1 MAKKKGTK
9 GIERGLRGRKGPRGH
24 RCLPKTASRKQE
36 AENCTLEAENCKQ
49 EAASCRQEAENGTLE
64 AASRKQEAASRKQ
77 EAENCKLETAS
88 RKQEAENCKL
98 HPSPV
103 SPRSPA
109 SPTSPLSPSS
119 PSPHNPDVLTCLAN
133 LSNDE
138 VFTPPQMAN
147 NLLDLLPVK
156 IWGDKNTTFLDP
168 CCKSGVFLREIV
180 KRLNEG
186 LKAEIPDLQKRIN
199 HILTRQ
205 VFGLAITEMTGL
217 LSRRSVYC
225 SKAANEKKYS
235 LCTAFEDDQG
245 NIRFNP
251 KKHTWSDG
259 RCVYCGASE
268 AAYQRDDGL
277 ESHAYA
283 FIHTE
288 NPEELFKMKFDVI
301 VGNPPYQL
309 SDGGAQASAIPLY
322 HRFVQQAKKLNPRYL
337 TMIIPSRWF
346 AGGKGLDEFRDEM
359 LNDKRVPKIVDYFD
373 STECFPNVD
382 ISGGVCYFLW
392 DRDNKGECEI
402 KSIRAGQESSMMRP
416 LLEKGSDT
424 FVRFNEAI
432 SIVRKIEKLKE
443 APFDVLV
450 SSRKPFGVPTNVEV
464 KNKQSADDIK
474 IYAYPKN
481 GYVAKGDILKGQEWI
496 DKHKV
501 LIAYSYGER
510 GSFPYLILGKP
521 FFGEKGSC
529 CSETYLVIGP
539 FTTKKET
546 DNVMSYI
553 RTKFFRFLILL
564 KKNTQ
569 HATRQVYSFVPMQD
583 FSEEWTDEKLYKKYG
598 LAKEEIEFIESMIR
612 PMGLGDLGDGGDLG
626 DEGV

>member
-1 MAKKKGTK
+1 
-9 GIERGLRGRKGPRGH
+9 LRGDLGDERDLGDGGVSKK
-24 RCLPKTASRKQE
+24 LQTASKKLRT
-36 AENCTLEAENCKQ
+36 APCKQ
-49 EAASCRQEAENGTLE
+49 EAASH
-64 AASRKQEAASRKQ
+64 KQEAAH
-77 EAENCKLETAS
+77 C
-88 RKQEAENCKL
+88 KQEAENCKL

-109 SPTSPLSPSS
+109 SPKSPSPTS

-147 NLLDLLPVK
+147 NLLDLLPGK
-156 IWGDKNTTFLDP
+156 IWEDKNATFLDP

-186 LKAEIPDLQKRIN
+186 LKAEIPDLQKRVN

-235 LCTAFEDDQG
+235 LCTVFKDDQG

-268 AAYQRDDGL
+268 AAYKRDDGL

-309 SDGGAQASAIPLY
+309 SSNNDGIQATPLY
-322 HRFVQQAKKLNPRYL
+322 HKFVEQAKKLGPRYL
-337 TMIIPSRWF
+337 SMIIPSRWF
-346 AGGKGLDEFRDEM
+346 AGGMGLADFRRVM
-359 LNDKRVPKIVDYFD
+359 LSDGKIRNLVDFPKSRD
-373 STECFPNVD
+373 CFPEVD
-382 ISGGVCYFLW
+382 IAGGVCYFLW
-392 DRDNKGECEI
+392 DRDNKGDCEFTSMFGKSVRTRNRDLNEFDGIFIRDNIGIDIVHKITKEGKLSETVFPISPFGLSTKERGENSIFNGAI
-402 KSIRAGQESSMMRP
+402 KLISSAGETFIKPETILKNIDVVRKYKVIIGQLNPDRAGVNNATDGKMNVVTRIRILNPNEVHTATYLLLGAFDKKDDAERFRNFIATKFVRYLISLTLSSMHITR
-416 LLEKGSDT
+416 ES
-424 FVRFNEAI
+424 FRF
-432 SIVRKIEKLKE
+432 
-443 APFDVLV
+443 
-450 SSRKPFGVPTNVEV
+450 VPT
-464 KNKQSADDIK
+464 
-474 IYAYPKN
+474 
-481 GYVAKGDILKGQEWI
+481 
-496 DKHKV
+496 
-501 LIAYSYGER
+501 
-510 GSFPYLILGKP
+510 
-521 FFGEKGSC
+521 
-529 CSETYLVIGP
+529 
-539 FTTKKET
+539 
-546 DNVMSYI
+546 
-553 RTKFFRFLILL
+553 
-564 KKNTQ
+564 
-569 HATRQVYSFVPMQD
+569 QD
-583 FSEEWTDEKLYKKYG
+583 FSEDWTDARLYKKYG

-612 PMGLGDLGDGGDLG
+612 PMGLGDRDA
-626 DEGV
+626 EGT